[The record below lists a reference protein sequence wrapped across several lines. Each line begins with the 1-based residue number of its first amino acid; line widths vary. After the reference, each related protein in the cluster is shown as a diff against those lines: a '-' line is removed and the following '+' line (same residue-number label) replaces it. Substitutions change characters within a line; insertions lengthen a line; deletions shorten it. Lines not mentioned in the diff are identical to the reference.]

1 MENLLSPD
9 DVARMLGVKT
19 KTVSDWLRAGRL
31 RGHKA
36 GRLWRVYRQDVERF
50 LKPNDE
56 PARDSMAAMK

>member
-1 MENLLSPD
+1 MEKLLSPD
-9 DVARMLGVKT
+9 DVASLLGVKT

-36 GRLWRVYRQDVERF
+36 GRLWRVYQQDLERF

-56 PARDSMAAMK
+56 LIHPQMAAHK